1 MCNLNRPA
9 SEVCFGCKTQCSSQA
24 SVNICLRKR
33 AVLTISGKS
42 FTMLAQ
48 SGNSVVTPASLYF
61 TRRLG
66 NLSFPSCVRKN
77 MYFITTK
84 TNRKLNFNSFL
95 LRLCSS
101 DRIQASIS
109 ILSNLFQNENAP
121 STGHKRPLNV
131 FMLKKTTVR

>member
-1 MCNLNRPA
+1 MCNLNRPT
-9 SEVCFGCKTQCSSQA
+9 SLVCFGCKTQCSS
-24 SVNICLRKR
+24 VNICLRNR

-48 SGNSVVTPASLYF
+48 SGNSVVTAASLYF

-66 NLSFPSCVRKN
+66 NLSFPSCVRKTC
-77 MYFITTK
+77 FIATK
-84 TNRKLNFNSFL
+84 TNGKLNFNSFL

-109 ILSNLFQNENAP
+109 ILSNLFQNEKAP
-121 STGHKRPLNV
+121 IYRARKATECFHS
-131 FMLKKTTVR
+131 